1 MASTSTQLPPY
12 RRVEVGHGGIAMIFQ
27 EPMSSLNPVLKI
39 GEQIEEAVA
48 VHEKLAGAARTRRAR
63 ELLEMVRIP
72 DAALQLSAYPHQL
85 SGGMR
90 QRVMIAIALAC
101 QPQVLIADEP
111 TTALDV
117 TVQAQILS
125 LLRELCD
132 TLGLSI
138 LFITHDLGVVAQLV
152 DRVAVMYAGRDC
164 RDGDGDAA
172 VRASGPS
179 LHAGPDGMPARSGAS
194 GAPADDHS
202 GAGAAAGRDSCK
214 GVLSRRAAATRRRV
228 CRAGPVPYAALAD
241 DHSRSAVFR
250 SRVPRMSERPILE
263 VRGLSTDYT
272 VKRGGRHDSNSRRR
286 RTSPSPW
293 RAARCSASS
302 ANPDAARPRS
312 AARSCGWPSRIAVRC
327 CSTAMDIFAAKA
339 GALRSLRLKIRMV
352 FQDPFASL
360 NPRRSIG
367 DSVAE
372 AGDIHG
378 LFANAVDRAR
388 QVEKALDRGRARRLV
403 RDALSA
409 RAKWWSAP
417 AGRHRAR
424 DPADA

>member
-1 MASTSTQLPPY
+1 MSFRPSPLTIRKGEILGLVGESGCGKSMTSLAIMGLMMQGGPWVRAGKVELDGFDVTQLPPY
-12 RRVEVGHGGIAMIFQ
+12 RRVEIGHGGIAMIFQ

-48 VHEKLAGAARTRRAR
+48 VHEKLGAAARTRRAR

-152 DRVAVMYAGRDC
+152 DRVAVMYAGRI
-164 RDGDGDAA
+164 
-172 VRASGPS
+172 VE
-179 LHAGPDGMPARSGAS
+179 
-194 GAPADDHS
+194 
-202 GAGAAAGRDSCK
+202 
-214 GVLSRRAAATRRRV
+214 AATVTQLFASPAHPYTQALIGCLSDPAHRVQRLTTIPGQAARPGEIVQGCAFAPRCRHAADV

-241 DHSRSAVFR
+241 DH
-250 SRVPRMSERPILE
+250 L
-263 VRGLSTDYT
+263 
-272 VKRGGRHDSNSRRR
+272 
-286 RTSPSPW
+286 
-293 RAARCSASS
+293 
-302 ANPDAARPRS
+302 
-312 AARSCGWPSRIAVRC
+312 
-327 CSTAMDIFAAKA
+327 
-339 GALRSLRLKIRMV
+339 ALCR
-352 FQDPFASL
+352 FP
-360 NPRRSIG
+360 
-367 DSVAE
+367 
-372 AGDIHG
+372 
-378 LFANAVDRAR
+378 
-388 QVEKALDRGRARRLV
+388 LV
-403 RDALSA
+403 GFHA
-409 RAKWWSAP
+409 
-417 AGRHRAR
+417 
-424 DPADA
+424 